1 MEYWNE
7 LRVKDLSFNSSFA
20 TNQLYDL
27 RKTTKLV
34 WASKNSSEE
43 WGFESW
49 SYLRHPISPW
59 TNYLSTLSIKLFIHK
74 QEIIIITKLQGSHKD
89 HVRRSSIR

>member
-1 MEYWNE
+1 MEYWTE
-7 LRVKDLSFNSSFA
+7 LRVKDLSFNSSFT

-27 RKTTKLV
+27 GKITKLV

-49 SYLRHPISPW
+49 TYLRQSMSPW

-74 QEIIIITKLQGSHKD
+74 QELIIITKLQGSHKD
-89 HVRRSSIR
+89 HMRCSSSR